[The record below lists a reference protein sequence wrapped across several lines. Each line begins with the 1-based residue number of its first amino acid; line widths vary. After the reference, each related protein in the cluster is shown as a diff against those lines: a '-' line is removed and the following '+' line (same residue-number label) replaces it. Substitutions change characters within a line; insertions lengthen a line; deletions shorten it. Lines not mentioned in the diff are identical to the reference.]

1 MAINK
6 KNTTI
11 ELINIFIE
19 NSIFLKDYES
29 TERILKNEEHS
40 YNLAKKVAS
49 KISNAVK
56 LLLSNEEGIT
66 EFVKLLDNENIVVSA
81 SAAEYLYPLY
91 PQKCLKILKKYS
103 KSLSNKLDS
112 HKIDWKIEGFKQN
125 QQFFIDIFKKIYGCD
140 NLETLNRED
149 DLLTAI
155 LKRFRNPKNVRWSI
169 RRNYNMAMKGLIMK
183 KTIDNQIQELNH
195 H

>member
-49 KISNAVK
+49 KIYNAVK

-66 EFVKLLDNENIVVSA
+66 EFVKLLDNKNIVVSA

-112 HKIDWKIEGFKQN
+112 CKIDWKIEGFKQN

-155 LKRFRNPKNVRWSI
+155 LKRFRNPKNVR
-169 RRNYNMAMKGLIMK
+169 
-183 KTIDNQIQELNH
+183 
-195 H
+195 

>member
-6 KNTTI
+6 KITTA

-29 TERILKNEEHS
+29 SERILKNEEHS
-40 YNLAKKVAS
+40 YNLAKKVSS

-56 LLLSNEEGIT
+56 LLLSNEEGIA

-91 PQKCLKILKKYS
+91 PQRSLKILKKYS
-103 KSLSNKLDS
+103 KSLPNKLDRY
-112 HKIDWKIEGFKQN
+112 KIDCKIEGFEQN
-125 QQFFIDIFKKIYGCD
+125 QQFFIDSFKKIYGCED
-140 NLETLNRED
+140 LKELNRED
-149 DLLTAI
+149 DL
-155 LKRFRNPKNVRWSI
+155 
-169 RRNYNMAMKGLIMK
+169 
-183 KTIDNQIQELNH
+183 
-195 H
+195 